1 VHANGLVIIV
11 ACTYHCASL
20 IHKLS
25 SPDLSHGFGES
36 SEGKLREF
44 LHVIWYYCDVV
55 ALCALLDTK
64 LCWHWFL
71 LKSHADYSVNI
82 EHSVVSLLLHPVDVM
97 SLCAQTFLPNILQN

>member
-1 VHANGLVIIV
+1 MSTNL
-11 ACTYHCASL
+11 
-20 IHKLS
+20 
-25 SPDLSHGFGES
+25 
-36 SEGKLREF
+36 
-44 LHVIWYYCDVV
+44 LHVHSVWRQDELCRINETTAGPERKA